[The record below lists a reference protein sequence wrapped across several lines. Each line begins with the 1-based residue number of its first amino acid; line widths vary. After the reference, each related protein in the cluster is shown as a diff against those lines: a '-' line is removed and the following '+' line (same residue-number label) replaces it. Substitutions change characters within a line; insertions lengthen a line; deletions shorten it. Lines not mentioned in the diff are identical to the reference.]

1 MDEKV
6 IYQILKK
13 ENPTWSETKLRN
25 TAKQIIDNP
34 QILEGGLAG
43 GLITRAAATKLGKYI
58 ASTSVGQGVAQGAKA
73 ITGLAKTAKKPTKKQ
88 ALLGGAALGVGGLAF
103 SGGGESGT
111 PDVAAQANAD
121 LMFQAA
127 QYEAAGGD
135 INALAQTAAGQQLF
149 KNPNFSLGSI
159 INSGSVFTG
168 TSGVYTGKPVTVSQ
182 YEWGSGGARPK
193 TTITDTVP
201 LSDWKNQF
209 PIADPKA
216 LAAWKAK
223 LVSAGVVSA
232 SAGLNE
238 LKQQWEAWGQYS
250 QDMNKQGKKLTP
262 DQLLDIQRGL
272 WGGGG
277 GGKDYSTQYQVNLL
291 KEENV
296 KAMYKEAREQETG
309 RIVSDEQAAAFV
321 KRIKAS
327 QMAKPTKTEY
337 KKIKGKMTPVTTP
350 GFGEAETA
358 AAAIELA
365 KKDPMYAEFQT
376 ANVFGSALEKALG
389 VRG

>member
-13 ENPTWSETKLRN
+13 ENPTWSESKLN
-25 TAKQIIDNP
+25 AAAKDIVANP
-34 QILEGGLAG
+34 QILEAGLTGSTLVKAV
-43 GLITRAAATKLGKYI
+43 IKLGK
-58 ASTSVGQGVAQGAKA
+58 TFM
-73 ITGLAKTAKKPTKKQ
+73 KKPTKKQ
-88 ALLGGAALGVGGLAF
+88 VLLGGGALGLGGLAVQ
-103 SGGGESGT
+103 GGGDSGT

-135 INALAQTAAGQQLF
+135 IAALAQTAAGQQLF

-159 INSGSVFTG
+159 INSGNVFTG

-216 LAAWKAK
+216 LAQWKST
-223 LVSAGVVSA
+223 LISAGVVSA
-232 SAGLNE
+232 SAGLAE
-238 LKQQWEAWGQYS
+238 LKQQWEAWGQAS
-250 QDMNKQGKKLTP
+250 QDAGRQGQKLSP
-262 DQLLDIQRGL
+262 YQLLDIQRGL

-277 GGKDYSTQYQVNLL
+277 KDYSTSYSVNML
-291 KEENV
+291 KPENV
-296 KAMYKEAREQETG
+296 KSVYKAAREQEAG
-309 RIVSDEQAAAFV
+309 AIVGDEQAAAFAERV
-321 KRIKAS
+321 AAQ
-327 QMAKPTKTEY
+327 QMKNPTKTEY
-337 KKIKGKMTPVTTP
+337 KKIKGKMVPVTTP
-350 GFGEAETA
+350 GYGEAEATA
-358 AAAIELA
+358 AALELA
-365 KKDPMYAEFQT
+365 KKDPLYAEFQT

-389 VRG
+389 VRP